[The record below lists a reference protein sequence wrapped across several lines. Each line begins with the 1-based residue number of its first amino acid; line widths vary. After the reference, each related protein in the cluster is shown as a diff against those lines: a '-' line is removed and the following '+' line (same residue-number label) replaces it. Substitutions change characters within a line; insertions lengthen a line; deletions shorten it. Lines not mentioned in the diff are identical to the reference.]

1 MATKTDVKRI
11 NVSGTVTPELHEFLE
26 NHRWANR
33 MSKSDVINQ
42 ALVEWGERHGFTQ
55 PESGEAAEAETTEAP
70 AKAKARRA
78 S

>member
-1 MATKTDVKRI
+1 MAAKTDVKRI

-55 PESGEAAEAETTEAP
+55 PESGEAPEAAETEAP
-70 AKAKARRA
+70 KAKARRA